1 MKRSILFILL
11 LSFNSCYAQLE
22 DNKHLIKILEIASN
36 IQDQYHFFD
45 SMDTLTGIY
54 ETVVEKSDIKQLDKQ
69 VKKLYKLAK
78 KYNRSIEK
86 IESSD
91 KPAFNELNNLF
102 RLLEDH
108 IGHIDDHNAQ
118 LHEYYE
124 EYTTEDSKNHSYN
137 GVLWKYYEI
146 NLRAKEIT
154 TLIKPQFKIND

>member
-1 MKRSILFILL
+1 MRNAILFILL

-22 DNKHLIKILEIASN
+22 NNKHLTKILEIVSN

-45 SMDTLTGIY
+45 SMDTLTGLY
-54 ETVVEKSDIKQLDKQ
+54 ETEIEKSDIKQLDKQ
-69 VKKLYKLAK
+69 VKKLYKSANK
-78 KYNRSIEK
+78 FNRSIER

-91 KPAFNELNNLF
+91 KPKFNELNDLY

-124 EYTTEDSKNHSYN
+124 EYITEDSTNHSYS

-154 TLIKPQFKIND
+154 TLIKP